1 MRRIALLGALAALPA
16 CSGDVTR
23 LGVDEPVFV
32 RGATLR
38 GGDLPG
44 LPEGD
49 GGAPDGGGLP
59 VITSL
64 ETSNNVVQP
73 GQAGKLYLGRISPS
87 ALSVGVRLD
96 DLGRG
101 WWMVPVG
108 AADPSFN
115 NELTFQFTADF
126 GADLAPGIHRLNLV
140 ALDENGRG
148 GPQRTQRV
156 CVLPAVPDN
165 LNACDPSLAPPD
177 TVISLSWD
185 TDVDLDLLVVTPE
198 GKVVRWRNPTTA
210 QGDGGAPTAPQLA
223 DPTTGVLDRN
233 SNGQCVLDR
242 IRRESLVWQGEP
254 RAGTYRVYANLFDAC
269 GRASVR
275 YRVEVLRRAS
285 LPPDGRT
292 HAQRETARREG
303 VLTSLAANG
312 GRALGTFVLDVPLP

>member
-1 MRRIALLGALAALPA
+1 MRRIALLGALAGLHA
-16 CSGDVTR
+16 CSGDVIR
-23 LGVDEPVFV
+23 VGVDEPVFV

-44 LPEGD
+44 TPEGD
-49 GGAPDGGGLP
+49 GGVPDAGALA

-64 ETSNNVVQP
+64 ETNNNVIQP
-73 GQAGKLYLGRISPS
+73 GQAGKLYLGRTSPA

-96 DLGRG
+96 DLGSG

-115 NELTFQFTADF
+115 NELAFQFTTDF
-126 GADLAPGIHRLNLV
+126 GVNLAPGIHRLNLV

-148 GPQRTQRV
+148 GPQRAQRV

-185 TDVDLDLLVVTPE
+185 TDVDLDLLVVTPD

-210 QGDGGAPTAPQLA
+210 QGDGGAPTATQLA

-275 YRVEVLRRAS
+275 YRVEVLRRES

-292 HAQRETARREG
+292 HRQRETARRDG
-303 VLTSLAANG
+303 VLTAVAANG
-312 GRALGTFVLDVPLP
+312 GRALGTFVMDVSLP